1 MLERTNNKK
10 IDSIEEN
17 YCFGEACLI
26 FNYKDMKRSVVVA
39 SKKDLKAAKQLLNW
53 DNKNYKIRLEN
64 NALLIVWENNL
75 YKIELVNETHAIRLK
90 EILEESLR

>member
-26 FNYKDMKRSVVVA
+26 FNYNDTKRSVAFA
-39 SKKDLKAAKQLLNW
+39 SKKDLTSTANFIVVPLPPHNTKILPSCSIKSFHLFGFLLVF
-53 DNKNYKIRLEN
+53 DNCR
-64 NALLIVWENNL
+64 
-75 YKIELVNETHAIRLK
+75 VNGFL
-90 EILEESLR
+90 